1 MAISMSQSGTFM
13 IISDGKKLA
22 LVSDR
27 YSIVMEKAFL
37 QRATF
42 TDESFLSAIR
52 QNTEWSKLEPGIP
65 KYSLSVDFKSSG
77 KVWSIPGPVSLEDL
91 QMGEMTIL
99 ELLEM
104 IERKIEQRTNQ
115 EGE

>member
-1 MAISMSQSGTFM
+1 MAVSMTDTFM

-27 YSIVMEKAFL
+27 YSMVMETAFL
-37 QRATF
+37 QQATF
-42 TDESFLSAIR
+42 RDETIVTDIGYDAAGYIACV
-52 QNTEWSKLEPGIP
+52 PGP
-65 KYSLSVDFKSSG
+65 RAYSLSVDFKSSG
-77 KVWSIPGPVSLEDL
+77 KVWSVPGPVSLEDL
-91 QMGEMTIL
+91 KMGEMTIL

-104 IERKIEQRTNQ
+104 IERKIEQRSNQ